1 VKELTPFIA
10 AMDGLAEGMVT
21 VGELYQKREYFVPE
35 LLICTDALSVDHKNN
50 IGESRRLLG
59 SDVLLFGDI
68 DGFNVLTLGTTDDE
82 IILFMG
88 LGESKATAAMG
99 VACRQIAYDGKV
111 VFINFIKRSYEANRY
126 AGIEASV
133 V

>member
-68 DGFNVLTLGTTDDE
+68 DGFNVLTLGTTDDVNAAVKAA
-82 IILFMG
+82 I
-88 LGESKATAAMG
+88 ESG
-99 VACRQIAYDGKV
+99 VNAVWPGCDIWSAVPEENMIALV
-111 VFINFIKRSYEANRY
+111 EAVLKY
-126 AGIEASV
+126 GQLD
-133 V
+133 